1 MPKNFRVIIP
11 QNVQPTPEKF
21 EISAAMLLAIF
32 FQTDV
37 EFIPKGSIS
46 TPDIMIYNIRW
57 EIKSPLGNGK
67 RNIQHQFSRA
77 MKQSKNIVIDARR
90 SKMDIRKIRKELRKQ
105 VGLHKSIQRLILIT
119 KEEKIEVIK

>member
-1 MPKNFRVIIP
+1 MKHRVIIP
-11 QNVQPTPEKF
+11 QNVNPIPKQF
-21 EISAAMLLAIF
+21 ELSAAILLRDF

-37 EFIPKGSIS
+37 EFIPTTSVN
-46 TPDIMIYNIRW
+46 TPDVIIKNIRW
-57 EIKSPLGNGK
+57 EIKSPLGKGK

-90 SKMDIRKIRKELRKQ
+90 SKMDIRKIRKELKKQ
-105 VGLHKSIQRLILIT
+105 VTLHKSIKRLIMIT